1 MKRWLGSILV
11 AVVVLYGMCAWA
23 QNDTGT
29 SETSAPAQPGPKP
42 AYTYPDATPSL
53 DFLNG
58 AVENSSITLGIGA
71 GFSYLSNGYRFVNGV
86 ANNTQNRW
94 LFNVTPSIKIQQFRP
109 RLTWNVAYSGG
120 YQTYTQPGTVASGN
134 YNLFAQNASAGLLW
148 QFTPHWQLSAN
159 NNFTYTA
166 NPFDSY
172 LTHVGTPTLNNPNPV
187 TYSSITRY
195 TLNNAFL
202 ALTDQL
208 TKVDTLTFTGTTSYR
223 HTSTYNLATS
233 VPFYNLTSY
242 GGRLSYSHRFSAR
255 LSVGAG
261 YDYNSLD
268 FGHGQQRSGI
278 QTPQMTVEYLIRPNI
293 SISGWIGPQYT
304 STKTILGIP
313 IFGQIVYVT
322 NYDSLWSTALGAN
335 FAWRGLRNSFSA
347 GFVRGV
353 SDGGGIIA
361 TSETD
366 SVTGSYRRM
375 ITSKWDATLGAQYMH
390 LVSTTTSSRRYDY
403 IDFNAALNYKLTKS
417 FSADVR
423 YAYIRYNQSNTF
435 LIGYG
440 NYDENIVGASVNYT
454 WKHPLGR

>member
-1 MKRWLGSILV
+1 MKRWLGSILL
-11 AVVVLYGMCAWA
+11 AALILHCIGAWA

-29 SETSAPAQPGPKP
+29 SDTSAPTQPGPKP

-71 GFSYLSNGYRFVNGV
+71 GVSYLSNGYRFGNGA
-86 ANNTQNRW
+86 ANNAEDRW

-109 RLTWNVAYSGG
+109 RLSWNVFYSGG
-120 YQTYTQPGTVASGN
+120 YQTYTQPSTIASGN

-148 QFTPHWQLSAN
+148 QFTPHWQLAAN
-159 NNFTYTA
+159 DSFTYTS

-172 LTHVGTPTLNNPNPV
+172 LTHVGTPTLNDPNPI
-187 TYSSITRY
+187 TYSSITQY

-208 TKVDTLTFTGTTSYR
+208 TKADTLTFTGTTNYR
-223 HTSTYNLATS
+223 HTSNYNLVTS

-242 GGRLSYSHRFSAR
+242 GGRVSYSHRLSPR
-255 LSVGAG
+255 LSLGAG

-268 FGHGQQRSGI
+268 FGHGYQRSGI
-278 QTPQMTVEYLIRPNI
+278 QTPQMTVEYLIRPNM

-304 STKTILGIP
+304 STKTVLGIP

-322 NYDSLWSTALGAN
+322 SYDSVWSTAVGAN
-335 FAWRGLRNSFSA
+335 WAWRGLRNSFGAS
-347 GFVRGV
+347 FVRGV

-361 TSETD
+361 TSVST
-366 SVTGSYRRM
+366 SVIGSYRRM
-375 ITSKWDATLGAQYMH
+375 ITTKWDATLGAQYRR
-390 LVSTTTSSRRYDY
+390 LVSTTTSSRSYDY
-403 IDFNAALNYKLTKS
+403 YDFNAALNYKLTKS
-417 FSADVR
+417 FSASVR
-423 YAYIRYNQSNTF
+423 YAYLRYNQSNAF
-435 LIGYG
+435 LIDYG
-440 NYDENIVGASVNYT
+440 NYADNIVGASINYT
-454 WKHPLGR
+454 WSHPLGR